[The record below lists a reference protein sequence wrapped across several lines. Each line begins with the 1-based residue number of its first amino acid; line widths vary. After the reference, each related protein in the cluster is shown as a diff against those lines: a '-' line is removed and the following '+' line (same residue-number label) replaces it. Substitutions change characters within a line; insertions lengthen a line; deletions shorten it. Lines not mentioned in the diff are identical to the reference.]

1 MKAKETVLVN
11 ELTNGILDP
20 NKEMLGPVR
29 DGGRIIAN
37 TAAGCWGPM
46 ITPEIRGGHEVTK
59 PVYVEGA
66 EVGDA
71 ILIKVESLNVTS
83 DVTASGNDRPVEG
96 RFIGDAFVK
105 AVCPNCGAENPST
118 HIEGIGKDAIRCDEC
133 GAVATPFEFTNGYT
147 IAFDENKNIGLTL
160 NKENTEKV
168 AKEPRK
174 YMQTPDCSIQN
185 PVVTL
190 APSDLEGVVARLRPF
205 IGQLGT
211 TPEIPLP
218 DSHNAGD
225 FGDFLVG
232 AHHEYAQTEE
242 TLKARTD
249 GHMDINKV
257 REGAV
262 VICPV
267 KVKGGG
273 VYIGD
278 VHAMQGEGEIAGHT
292 ADVSATVGIQVH
304 VIKGLKLEGP
314 IILPN
319 IEDVPYLAKPLTE
332 DELRIARRELKK
344 WGQDTIEESAP
355 VTVVGTGANMNA
367 AIDNGLERAVNLFN
381 MSVPEVMNRV
391 TITGAIEIGRAP
403 GVVSVSLKVPR
414 KKLEEKKLWDAVND
428 KYNLV

>member
-1 MKAKETVLVN
+1 MKSKETVLVN
-11 ELTNGILDP
+11 ELTSGILDP

-37 TAAGCWGPM
+37 TVAGCWGPM

-71 ILIKVESLNVTS
+71 ILIKVESLKVTS
-83 DVTASGNDRPVEG
+83 DVTASGNDKPVEG

-105 AVCPNCGAENPST
+105 AVCPNCGAENPPT
-118 HIEGIGKDAIRCDEC
+118 HIEGIGKDAIRCNEC

-160 NKENTEKV
+160 NKENAEKV

-185 PVVTL
+185 PVVAL

-225 FGDFLVG
+225 FGNFLVG
-232 AHHEYAQTEE
+232 APHEYAQTEE

-257 REGAV
+257 REGSV

-314 IILPN
+314 LILPN

-332 DELRIARRELKK
+332 EELRIARRELKK

-355 VTVVGTGANMNA
+355 VTVVGSGANMNA
-367 AIDNGLERAVNLFN
+367 AIDNGLERAANLFD